1 MRFTNLLTLLAATSS
16 LAYTI
21 KRDDLM
27 DSVNESTQIDT
38 QATDSSNIN
47 DILNVNGSPNLNNIT
62 PECVNLVKNFNI
74 CFNGF
79 DESSANQEAC
89 NRYNSN
95 ECKDLLKQDINACGP
110 ELSITY
116 GAILSTLKAGCGK
129 DEKGNNCP
137 QFKLFDDNAVLTD
150 TDIQEICKSKACTD
164 SALEG
169 FTELK
174 QIATQ
179 LESDPEV
186 AKDIQEMDKYINALN
201 EDKCKA
207 AAVTTTN
214 NGKATAGKDD
224 SSGAIQIK
232 VGSTLLATLALA
244 LYLF

>member
-27 DSVNESTQIDT
+27 DSVNDSTQIDT
-38 QATDSSNIN
+38 QATGSSDTNVIP
-47 DILNVNGSPNLNNIT
+47 DLNGLT
-62 PECVNLVKNFNI
+62 PECLEFVMKFNMV
-74 CFNGF
+74 CFNGL
-79 DESSANQEAC
+79 DEGATNQETC
-89 NRYNSN
+89 NKYNSN
-95 ECKDLLKQDINACGP
+95 ECKELLKQDLNSCGA
-110 ELSITY
+110 EMNVKY
-116 GAILSTLKAGCGK
+116 GAIISLLKTGCSK

-137 QFKLFDDNAVLTD
+137 QLKLFDDNAVLTD